1 MLKSNGDKSMLGCVC
16 GGILELLACLLASGI
31 GAGGFWGTK
40 FYNRKMYM
48 AYKEKHKSCDC
59 ECHRND

>member
-1 MLKSNGDKSMLGCVC
+1 MLGCVC

-59 ECHRND
+59 ECHKND